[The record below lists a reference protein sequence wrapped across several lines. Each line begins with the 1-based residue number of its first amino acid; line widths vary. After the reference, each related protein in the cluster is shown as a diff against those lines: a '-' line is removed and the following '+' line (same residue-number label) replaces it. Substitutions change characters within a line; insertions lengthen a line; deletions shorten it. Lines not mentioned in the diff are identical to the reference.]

1 MTAFE
6 RFARLGDRLFDRL
19 RDRRSFAL
27 DDHTAA
33 EGDLTALRGHAYAV
47 LVTFRRNGDALP
59 SPVWIALDDQ
69 GRAYVKTRHDAGKVK
84 RLRNDARAVVAPS
97 NARGR
102 PTGPAIRATGR
113 VLPRDEW
120 PHAEATLAA
129 AYGTGRRVSER
140 VLGGPEDLAAY
151 IELTP
156 RPVQ

>member
-1 MTAFE
+1 MAFE

-27 DDHTAA
+27 DDHSAGD
-33 EGDLTALRGHAYAV
+33 GDLTALRGHAYGV

-59 SPVWIALDDQ
+59 SPVWIAVDGE

-113 VLPRDEW
+113 VLPREEW

-129 AYGTGRRVSER
+129 AYGIGRRVSER